1 MAFTGLQDLSGFSV
15 EQLYD
20 VYLAIAKADWKWRR
34 TAVYGAAEPPP
45 GHAMFRPLSF
55 DVFALRMKSAASIV
69 HGEQTLQNRLARQA
83 AAYKVDVAAIAS
95 AKVRAA

>member
-1 MAFTGLQDLSGFSV
+1 MAFTGLQDLSGFNV
-15 EQLYD
+15 EQMYD

-55 DVFALRMKSAASIV
+55 DVFAQRMASAASV
-69 HGEQTLQNRLARQA
+69 VGGEKTLRSRLARQA
-83 AAYKVDVAAIAS
+83 AAYKVDAMKVVPAKAIA
-95 AKVRAA
+95 A